1 MSAPEQPR
9 TRLAQAAEEV
19 IDHVERA
26 FRGGTTVDPVFLE
39 LRAAIDSELPPD
51 WHRSEGAISACMT
64 AIEDGVKR
72 LVVYASSSTRE
83 QDVTDARTFLDNLPA
98 RFDGELMRRKEGRI
112 S

>member
-1 MSAPEQPR
+1 MSVHEQPR
-9 TRLAQAAEEV
+9 TRLAQAAEDV
-19 IDHVERA
+19 IEHVGRA
-26 FRGGTTVDPVFLE
+26 FRGGTTVDPTFIE
-39 LRAAIDSELPPD
+39 LRAAIDAEQPPD

-72 LVVYASSSTRE
+72 LVVYASMSSRE
-83 QDVTDARTFLDNLPA
+83 QDLADARTFLDNLPA